1 MTNAVN
7 SNVYERTFGKV
18 VFDLSLGKQKDYW
31 PLTTDYG
38 HYIIMSNSFFYKNIA
53 VILLTVVLALFFA
66 GCAVKKYPLEKLAA
80 SSYPGFADDMLYD
93 GLEHSILQSIKY
105 LNRIPSESTFKFG
118 KDSFS
123 ASHMI
128 MSFEYFLDFIRT
140 KPSEKDLKS
149 FIKSNYLVYSST
161 GRDKRGQVLFTGYYE
176 PLLQGS
182 LTPDAE
188 YQVPVFSLPD
198 DLIKIDLAPF
208 SPKYK
213 GEKITG
219 RLAGKTVVPYY
230 DRNEIANS
238 AVLEGR
244 ARKLAWIK
252 DPVDLFFLQIQGSGK
267 IYLDNGHTINVHYN
281 DTNGHPYR
289 SIGKLLIDEGKIS
302 RKEMSMQKIREYL
315 RRHPEEAENILNYNP
330 SYVFFKIEK
339 DGPLGCLN
347 VPLTPGRSIAL
358 DRRIFPLPALTFV
371 ETQKPLINAEGQI
384 RAWTNF
390 SRFVL
395 SQDTGGAI
403 RGPGRADLFWG
414 SGSYAEIAA
423 GHMQHPGRL
432 YFLILKP
439 G

>member
-1 MTNAVN
+1 MSPSFLFRIIAV
-7 SNVYERTFGKV
+7 SFLAAM
-18 VFDLSLGKQKDYW
+18 LSLF
-31 PLTTDYG
+31 LT
-38 HYIIMSNSFFYKNIA
+38 
-53 VILLTVVLALFFA
+53 
-66 GCAVKKYPLEKLAA
+66 GCALKTYPLEKLSA

-93 GLEHSILQSIKY
+93 GLEHGILQSIKY
-105 LNRIPSESTFKFG
+105 LKQVPSESIFKFG
-118 KDSFS
+118 NDSFT

-128 MSFEYFLDFIRT
+128 MSFEYFLGFIRE
-140 KPSEKDLKS
+140 KPSPQDLKS
-149 FIKSNYLVYSST
+149 FIKSNYLVYRST

-176 PLLQGS
+176 PLLQGR
-182 LTPDAE
+182 LNQNAE
-188 YQVPVFSLPD
+188 YQVPVFTLPD

-238 AVLEGR
+238 EVLEGR

-267 IYLDNGHTINVHYN
+267 IYLDNGNTINVHYN

-289 SIGKLLIDEGKIS
+289 SIGKLLIDEGKIQ
-302 RKEMSMQKIREYL
+302 RQEMSMQKIREYL
-315 RRHPEEAENILNYNP
+315 HNHPEEAENILNYNP

-339 DGPLGCLN
+339 DGPLGSLN
-347 VPLTPGRSIAL
+347 VKLTPGRSVAL
-358 DRRIFPLPALTFV
+358 DWRIFPLPALAFV
-371 ETQKPLINAEGQI
+371 ATQKPLINAAGQI
-384 RAWTNF
+384 REWTNF
-390 SRFVL
+390 GRFVL

-439 G
+439 D

>member
-1 MTNAVN
+1 MNHSFSIRLVAV
-7 SNVYERTFGKV
+7 FCLAAL
-18 VFDLSLGKQKDYW
+18 LSLF
-31 PLTTDYG
+31 LT
-38 HYIIMSNSFFYKNIA
+38 
-53 VILLTVVLALFFA
+53 
-66 GCAVKKYPLEKLAA
+66 GCALKKYPLEKLSV
-80 SSYPGFADDMLYD
+80 SSYPGFTDDMLYD
-93 GLEHSILQSIKY
+93 GLEHGITQSIKY
-105 LNRIPSESTFKFG
+105 LKQLPSERIFKFG
-118 KDSFS
+118 NDSFT
-123 ASHMI
+123 ALHMI
-128 MSFEYFLDFIRT
+128 MSFEYFLDFIRE
-140 KPSEKDLKS
+140 KPSAENLKS
-149 FIKSNYLVYSST
+149 FIKSNYLVYRSI
-161 GRDKRGQVLFTGYYE
+161 GRDQRGQVLFTGYYE
-176 PLLQGS
+176 PLLQGR
-182 LTPDAE
+182 LNQDAE
-188 YQVPVFSLPD
+188 YQVPVFTLPD

-230 DRNEIANS
+230 DRSEIANS
-238 AVLEGR
+238 EVLEGR

-267 IYLDNGHTINVHYN
+267 IYLDNGNAINVHYN

-302 RKEMSMQKIREYL
+302 REEMSMQKIREYL
-315 RRHPEEAENILNYNP
+315 HNHPEEAENILNYNP

-339 DGPLGCLN
+339 DGPLGSLN
-347 VPLTPGRSIAL
+347 VKLTPGRSIAL
-358 DRRIFPLPALTFV
+358 DWRIFPLPALTFV
-371 ETQKPLINAEGQI
+371 ETQKPLINAAGQI
-384 RAWTNF
+384 REWTNF
-390 SRFVL
+390 GRFVL